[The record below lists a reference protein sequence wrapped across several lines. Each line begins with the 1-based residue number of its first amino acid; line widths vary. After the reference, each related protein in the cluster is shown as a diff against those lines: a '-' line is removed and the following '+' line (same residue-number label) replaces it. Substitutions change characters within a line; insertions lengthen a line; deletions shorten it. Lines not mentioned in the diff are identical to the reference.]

1 MRAKKIESTI
11 TISKKNNTERE
22 FSHFQ
27 FKVPHRLWSAFKIK
41 SIEDNSPTYRET
53 LIELIKNYVGWHV
66 WENLSRI
73 PNT

>member
-1 MRAKKIESTI
+1 MRAKEIESTI
-11 TISKKNNTERE
+11 KISKKNHNERE

-27 FKVPHRLWSAFKIK
+27 FKVPHKLWNQFKIK
-41 SIEDNSPTYRET
+41 SIEDNSPTYREK

-66 WENLSRI
+66 WENLPRI

>member
-1 MRAKKIESTI
+1 MST
-11 TISKKNNTERE
+11 NNTERE

-41 SIEDNSPTYRET
+41 SIEDNSPTYREK

-66 WENLSRI
+66 
-73 PNT
+73 